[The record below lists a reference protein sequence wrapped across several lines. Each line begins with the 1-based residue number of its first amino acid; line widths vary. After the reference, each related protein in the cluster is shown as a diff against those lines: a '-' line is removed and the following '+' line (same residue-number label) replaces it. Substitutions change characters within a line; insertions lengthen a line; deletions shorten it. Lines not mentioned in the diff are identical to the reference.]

1 MTFFQKTLTVMFML
15 NVVGIYAA
23 FIDIGYS
30 FNETICT
37 AALAWQLCY
46 YFRSLKQTP

>member
-1 MTFFQKTLTVMFML
+1 MLVL

-23 FIDIGYS
+23 FIDIGNS
-30 FNETICT
+30 FNGTVCA

-46 YFRSLKQTP
+46 YFRSLGSL